1 MRIEFIQTALALF
14 RIENARILLVD
25 CDDAIRTAR
34 LHVDRNQPELANAD
48 MLAWSRYLR
57 DEATQAGCEILDT
70 GAVPLEDC
78 RKRIQQLLTGS

>member
-1 MRIEFIQTALALF
+1 LQ
-14 RIENARILLVD
+14 
-25 CDDAIRTAR
+25 
-34 LHVDRNQPELANAD
+34 VDRNQPELANAD

-70 GAVPLEDC
+70 GVVPLEGC